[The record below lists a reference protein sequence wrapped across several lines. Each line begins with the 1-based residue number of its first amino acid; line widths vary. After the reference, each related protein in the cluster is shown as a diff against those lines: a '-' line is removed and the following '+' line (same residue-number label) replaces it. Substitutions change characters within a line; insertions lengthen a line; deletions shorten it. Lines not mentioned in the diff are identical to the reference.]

1 MDPIECLGVITPLM
15 RWVYE
20 KGNVRGV
27 AWQDFARFG
36 EGQTVSSA
44 NTGVVRF
51 SSDAEAAR
59 MFSVFVTRWRS
70 CEGGKVRIN
79 TGGPG
84 GSDFG
89 LTVTDVGV
97 TGPILSATILSG
109 DSDTEAGFPT
119 EHAVGLSADC
129 IVDVDVA
136 VTAPEPALRVAGTRA
151 IDLTRAM
158 LGNLDESR

>member
-1 MDPIECLGVITPLM
+1 
-15 RWVYE
+15 
-20 KGNVRGV
+20 
-27 AWQDFARFG
+27 
-36 EGQTVSSA
+36 
-44 NTGVVRF
+44 
-51 SSDAEAAR
+51 
-59 MFSVFVTRWRS
+59 
-70 CEGGKVRIN
+70 VRIN

-136 VTAPEPALRVAGTRA
+136 VTAPEPSLRVAGTRA
-151 IDLTRAM
+151 VDLTRAM